1 MSDWLSSNI
10 SPPRLGESYF
20 RSPLPT
26 RREVPVVVSIAVTV
40 VYKINAPP
48 VIGAAAEIIN
58 QRRNRYY
65 NTSINGAEKKN
76 SLTTQLHKVQQV
88 TIIRRH

>member
-40 VYKINAPP
+40 VYKAAPP
-48 VIGAAAEIIN
+48 VRGAAAEINN
-58 QRRNRYY
+58 QKKTPLTAIIQVLVVPRRK
-65 NTSINGAEKKN
+65 IP
-76 SLTTQLHKVQQV
+76 
-88 TIIRRH
+88 